1 MKPAAFD
8 YVAVH
13 TPQEAV
19 SALAE
24 NPGETRILAGG
35 QSLVLDM
42 NYRRERPARL
52 VDINGVAELDRLEVS
67 DMTLRVGALVR
78 HRSFEE
84 PVVAGPLGRLLSRVS
99 HYIAHPPIRARGT
112 MIGSLA
118 YAHPAA
124 EWPAVAVALDAELTL
139 SGPEGERTVPA
150 AGFFHGPFATARR
163 PQELLTEARLPLLD
177 ENKNSGV
184 GFAEQRRTQASFA
197 MAAAV
202 ATLTVEEGKVVTA
215 RIALANAADRPLRAR
230 RAEESLLGRSPGTEV
245 FAEAGRRA
253 AQEADPRPEPHAGVA
268 YRRQTIKVLVQR
280 ALHQALTE
288 ITERA

>member
-1 MKPAAFD
+1 VKPAAFD
-8 YVAVH
+8 YLVVH

-24 NPGETRILAGG
+24 NPEETRILAGG

-67 DMTLRVGALVR
+67 DKTMRVGALVR

-177 ENKNSGV
+177 ENSGV

-202 ATLTVEEGKVVTA
+202 ATVTVDEGKVVSA

-230 RAEESLLGRSPGTEV
+230 RAEEFLLDRPPGTEV

-268 YRRQTIKVLVQR
+268 YRRQTIKVLVHR
-280 ALHQALTE
+280 ALQQALTE

>member
-67 DMTLRVGALVR
+67 DKTLRVGALVR
-78 HRSFEE
+78 HQSFEE

-99 HYIAHPPIRARGT
+99 HYIAPPPIRTRGT

-118 YAHPAA
+118 YAHPAP
-124 EWPAVAVALDAELTL
+124 EWPPGAVGFDAELTL
-139 SGPEGERTVPA
+139 SGPGGERTVPA
-150 AGFFHGPFATARR
+150 AHFFHGPLSTACR
-163 PQELLTEARLPLLD
+163 PQEMLTPARL
-177 ENKNSGV
+177 
-184 GFAEQRRTQASFA
+184 
-197 MAAAV
+197 
-202 ATLTVEEGKVVTA
+202 
-215 RIALANAADRPLRAR
+215 
-230 RAEESLLGRSPGTEV
+230 
-245 FAEAGRRA
+245 
-253 AQEADPRPEPHAGVA
+253 
-268 YRRQTIKVLVQR
+268 
-280 ALHQALTE
+280 
-288 ITERA
+288 

>member
-24 NPGETRILAGG
+24 NPEETRILAGG

-67 DMTLRVGALVR
+67 DKTLRVGALVR

-139 SGPEGERTVPA
+139 SGPEGVRTVPA
-150 AGFFHGPFATARR
+150 AGFFRGPFATARR

-177 ENKNSGV
+177 ENSGV

-202 ATLTVEEGKVVTA
+202 ATLTVEEGKVVAA

-230 RAEESLLGRSPGTEV
+230 RAEESLLGRRPAAEV

-253 AQEADPRPEPHAGVA
+253 AQEADPRAEPHAGVA
-268 YRRQTIKVLVQR
+268 YRRQTIKVLVHR
-280 ALHQALTE
+280 ALQQALTE

>member
-1 MKPAAFD
+1 M
-8 YVAVH
+8 
-13 TPQEAV
+13 
-19 SALAE
+19 
-24 NPGETRILAGG
+24 
-35 QSLVLDM
+35 VLDM

-67 DMTLRVGALVR
+67 DKTLRVGALVR

-99 HYIAHPPIRARGT
+99 HYIAHPPIRTRGT

-124 EWPAVAVALDAELTL
+124 EWPAVAMALDAELTL

-150 AGFFHGPFATARR
+150 AGFFRGPFATARR

-177 ENKNSGV
+177 ENSGV

-202 ATLTVEEGKVVTA
+202 ATLTVDEGKVVTA
-215 RIALANAADRPLRAR
+215 RIALANAAARPLQAR
-230 RAEESLLGRSPGTEV
+230 RAEEFLLGRPPGTEV

-268 YRRQTIKVLVQR
+268 YRRQTIKVLVHR
-280 ALHQALTE
+280 ALQQALTE

>member
-8 YVAVH
+8 YLAVH

-24 NPGETRILAGG
+24 NPEETRILAGG

-67 DMTLRVGALVR
+67 DKTLRVGALVR

-84 PVVAGPLGRLLSRVS
+84 PVVTGPLGRLLSRVS
-99 HYIAHPPIRARGT
+99 HYVAHPPIRTRGT

-124 EWPAVAVALDAELTL
+124 EWPT
-139 SGPEGERTVPA
+139 GPGRP
-150 AGFFHGPFATARR
+150 PRARR
-163 PQELLTEARLPLLD
+163 PPPAGQARGAPHGGGL
-177 ENKNSGV
+177 
-184 GFAEQRRTQASFA
+184 QRP
-197 MAAAV
+197 
-202 ATLTVEEGKVVTA
+202 
-215 RIALANAADRPLRAR
+215 RPAP
-230 RAEESLLGRSPGTEV
+230 AP
-245 FAEAGRRA
+245 
-253 AQEADPRPEPHAGVA
+253 DPR
-268 YRRQTIKVLVQR
+268 R
-280 ALHQALTE
+280 
-288 ITERA
+288 

>member
-8 YVAVH
+8 YVAAR
-13 TPQEAV
+13 TPEEAV

-42 NYRRERPARL
+42 NYRRERPSRL
-52 VDINGVAELDRLEVS
+52 VDINRVTELEQLEAN
-67 DMTLRVGALVR
+67 DGILQVGALAR
-78 HRSFEE
+78 HRRFEE

-124 EWPAVAVALDAELTL
+124 EWPAVAVALDAELDL
-139 SGPEGERTVPA
+139 LGPEGERTVSA
-150 AGFFHGPFATARR
+150 TDFFHGSFVTACQ
-163 PQELLTEARLPLLD
+163 PDELLTGARLPLLE
-177 ENKNSGV
+177 ENTGV
-184 GFAEQRRTQASFA
+184 GFMEQRRTQASFA
-197 MAAAV
+197 MVAVV
-202 ATLTVEEGKVVTA
+202 ATLTLEQKNIYTA

-230 RAEESLLGRSPGTEV
+230 RAEEFLLNRPATAEA
-245 FAEAGRRA
+245 FAETSRQA
-253 AQEADPRPEPHAGVA
+253 AQEADPRAEPHASVA
-268 YRRQTIKVLVQR
+268 YRRHAIEVLVYR
-280 ALHQALTE
+280 ALQQALTE
-288 ITERA
+288 ITERT

>member
-67 DMTLRVGALVR
+67 DQTLRVGALVR

-84 PVVAGPLGRLLSRVS
+84 PVVAGPPGRVLSRVS
-99 HYIAHPPIRARGT
+99 PYISHPPIRTRGT
-112 MIGSLA
+112 IIGSPA
-118 YAHPAA
+118 YAPPAA
-124 EWPAVAVALDAELTL
+124 EWPAVAVALDAEL
-139 SGPEGERTVPA
+139 
-150 AGFFHGPFATARR
+150 
-163 PQELLTEARLPLLD
+163 D
-177 ENKNSGV
+177 
-184 GFAEQRRTQASFA
+184 
-197 MAAAV
+197 
-202 ATLTVEEGKVVTA
+202 
-215 RIALANAADRPLRAR
+215 
-230 RAEESLLGRSPGTEV
+230 LLGPAGARPPPPPRLFFWPPPPTRPPPGI
-245 FAEAGRRA
+245 F
-253 AQEADPRPEPHAGVA
+253 
-268 YRRQTIKVLVQR
+268 
-280 ALHQALTE
+280 
-288 ITERA
+288 

>member
-8 YVAVH
+8 YLAVR

-24 NPGETRILAGG
+24 KPGEARVLAGG

-52 VDINGVAELDRLEVS
+52 VDINGVAELDRLET
-67 DMTLRVGALVR
+67 DDGTLWVGALIR
-78 HRSFEE
+78 HHRFEE
-84 PVVAGPLGRLLSRVS
+84 PMVAGPLGRLLSQVS
-99 HYIAHPPIRARGT
+99 HHIAHPPIRARGT

-124 EWPAVAVALDAELTL
+124 EWPAVVVALDAELDL
-139 SGPEGERTVPA
+139 LGPEGARTVPA
-150 AGFFHGPFATARR
+150 ANFFDGPFATARR
-163 PQELLTEARLPLLD
+163 PDELLTGVRLPLLD
-177 ENKNSGV
+177 ENSGV

-202 ATLTVEEGKVVTA
+202 ATLTLDEENIGTA
-215 RIALANAADRPLRAR
+215 RIALANAADHPLRAR
-230 RAEESLLGRSPGTEV
+230 RAEEFLLGRPATAQA
-245 FAEAGRRA
+245 FAEAGRQA
-253 AQEADPRPEPHAGVA
+253 AQEADPRSEPHASVA
-268 YRRQTIKVLVQR
+268 YRRHAIEVLVHR
-280 ALHQALTE
+280 ALQQALTE

>member
-8 YVAVH
+8 YQAVR
-13 TPQEAV
+13 TAQEAV

-24 NPGETRILAGG
+24 KTGQARILAGG

-52 VDINGVAELDRLEVS
+52 VDINGVAELDRLETA
-67 DMTLRVGALVR
+67 DGTLRVGALVR
-78 HRSFEE
+78 HRRFEE
-84 PVVAGPLGRLLSRVS
+84 PVVEGPLGRLLSRVS

-124 EWPAVAVALDAELTL
+124 EWPAVAVALDAELDLLGT
-139 SGPEGERTVPA
+139 EGARTVPA
-150 AGFFHGPFATARR
+150 ANFFEGPFATARR
-163 PQELLTEARLPLLD
+163 PDELLTGARLPFLD
-177 ENKNSGV
+177 ENSGV
-184 GFAEQRRTQASFA
+184 GFTEQRRTQASFA
-197 MAAAV
+197 MAAVV
-202 ATLTVEEGKVVTA
+202 ATLTLVGENIGMA

-230 RAEESLLGRSPGTEV
+230 KAEHFLLGRPATAGA
-245 FAEAGRRA
+245 FAEAGRQA
-253 AQEADPRPEPHAGVA
+253 AREADPRPEPHASVA
-268 YRRQTIKVLVQR
+268 YRRHAIEVLVQR
-280 ALHQALTE
+280 ALQQALTE

>member
-1 MKPAAFD
+1 VKPAAFD

-24 NPGETRILAGG
+24 NPEETRILAGG

-67 DMTLRVGALVR
+67 DKTLRVGALVR

-139 SGPEGERTVPA
+139 SGPEGVRTVPA
-150 AGFFHGPFATARR
+150 AGFFRGPFATARR

-177 ENKNSGV
+177 ENSGV

-202 ATLTVEEGKVVTA
+202 ATLTVEEGKVVAA

-230 RAEESLLGRSPGTEV
+230 RAEESLLGRRPAAEV

-253 AQEADPRPEPHAGVA
+253 AQEADPRQEPHAGVV
-268 YRRQTIKVLVQR
+268 YRRQTIKVLVHR
-280 ALHQALTE
+280 ALQQALTE